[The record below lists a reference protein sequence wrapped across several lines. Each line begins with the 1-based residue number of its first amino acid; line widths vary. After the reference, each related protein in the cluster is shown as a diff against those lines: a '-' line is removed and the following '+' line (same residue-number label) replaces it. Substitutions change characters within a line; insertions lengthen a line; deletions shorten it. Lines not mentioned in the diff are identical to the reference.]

1 MIIAGIDQKGESVYV
16 VDPSGTYVQ
25 FTAVA
30 IGAGADEVNSFL
42 EKNYNPD
49 MSLEDA
55 AALAIASINI
65 KAEVKDEIKNV
76 KMAKVTSESKVFEKV
91 LDEDLQNY
99 SKNVSKFTSE

>member
-1 MIIAGIDQKGESVYV
+1 
-16 VDPSGTYVQ
+16 
-25 FTAVA
+25 
-30 IGAGADEVNSFL
+30 
-42 EKNYNPD
+42 

-91 LDEDLQNY
+91 LDADLQNY
-99 SKNVSKFTSE
+99 SKNVSKFTNE

>member
-30 IGAGADEVNSFL
+30 IGAGADEVNTFL

-91 LDEDLQNY
+91 SDADLQNY
-99 SKNVSKFTSE
+99 SKNVSKFTNE